1 MINKVLMTL
10 QGQKKLLK
18 ELDFLKRVK
27 RPKIIMSIAEARSH
41 GDLKENA
48 EYHAAKE
55 EQSFCEGRIKEIELK
70 LSNSNVIDVKN
81 LSNFKKIFFGAT
93 VTVLHITSK
102 NIYTYK
108 IVGDDESNFKKNMI
122 SINSPIAR
130 SLIGKKKHDFVKVC
144 TPSGKV
150 KYQVL
155 KIRYIE

>member
-1 MINKVLMTL
+1 MINKILMTV

-18 ELDFLKRVK
+18 ELNFLKKIK
-27 RPKIIMSIAEARSH
+27 RPKIILSIAIARSH

-55 EQSFCEGRIKEIELK
+55 EQSFCEGRIREIEFK
-70 LSNSNVIDVKN
+70 LSNANVIDIKN
-81 LSNFKKIFFGAT
+81 LSTFKKIFFGAT
-93 VTVLHITSK
+93 VTVLHVLSK

-108 IVGDDESNFKKNMI
+108 IVGDDESNFKKQMI

-130 SLIGKKKHDFVKVC
+130 SLIGKKKNDFLKVH

-150 KYQVL
+150 TYKVL
-155 KIRYIE
+155 KIEYI

>member
-1 MINKVLMTL
+1 MNKILMTIE
-10 QGQKKLLK
+10 GQKKLLK

-27 RPKIIMSIAEARSH
+27 RPKIIKSIAIARSY

-55 EQSFCEGRIKEIELK
+55 EQSFCEGRIKEIEFK
-70 LSNSNVIDVKN
+70 LSNANVIDIQK
-81 LSNFKKIFFGAT
+81 LSEFKKVFFGAT
-93 VTVLHITSK
+93 VTILHILSK

-108 IVGDDESNFKKNMI
+108 IVGDEESNFKKNMI

-130 SLIGKKKHDFVKVC
+130 SLIGKKKNDLLKVC

-150 KYQVL
+150 EYQILKVKY
-155 KIRYIE
+155 I